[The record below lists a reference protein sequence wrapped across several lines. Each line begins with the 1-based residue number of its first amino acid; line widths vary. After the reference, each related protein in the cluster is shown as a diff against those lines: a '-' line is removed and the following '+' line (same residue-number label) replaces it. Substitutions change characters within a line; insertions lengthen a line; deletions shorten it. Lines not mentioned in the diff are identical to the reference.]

1 MTAMTVRIFRTDDTL
16 QVDGRLDTSNVEAL
30 LGVAEDMPGPFKLDL
45 SNLLSADE
53 KGISI
58 ILELLDDGAEL
69 SGANAYFKLLI
80 DIKQSKRKTRRNN
93 TEG

>member
-1 MTAMTVRIFRTDDTL
+1 M
-16 QVDGRLDTSNVEAL
+16 
-30 LGVAEDMPGPFKLDL
+30 

-58 ILELLDDGAEL
+58 ILDLLDDGAEL

-80 DIKQSKRKTRRNN
+80 DIKQGKRNN
-93 TEG
+93 RGNSTEGQETIYGS